1 MIEPLQ
7 TIEGIQG
14 AVKQDPKLSFDPNLK
29 KTYLKLGGVLSN
41 NSIPSFE
48 PIVISPQTAE
58 KEIKKATEKSAILQ
72 LVPPEKPEKPKVE
85 IPKPEPLTL
94 INSETLLEETFADPS
109 LNRQRISD
117 LMSTGNYEV
126 SSGTL
131 PTGIMADG
139 KIDEEQSK
147 LDEYKQEIDENTA
160 KLKSL
165 NIMNDPEF
173 QLIASGIESQWNTR
187 IESMRQIN
195 KSRTGSMTQLGTRLG
210 SRYLAGG
217 MAGIISEEEKQGMN
231 RIAELETQK
240 QSALAQA
247 QKSFRAE
254 KWDEYVDLIN
264 IAEKRYNT
272 EVDEIDKLNK
282 KVTEENKKLDEENL
296 NINRDIMISEL
307 SGIGITN
314 KNEVL
319 KFLNDN
325 GIKSTLKQVGDALK
339 ILETTDDLV
348 GASSDL
354 RTFKKFFPDV
364 DITTPEGLQK
374 FDEFTNRLKD
384 EVLSPAEA
392 GTLGVPY
399 GTTKSQAT
407 KMGIIPK
414 NTSDVKIFSK
424 EEIARLELAGV
435 SEDVY
440 TNITKLLYAGKEEE
454 EIKGLLEE
462 AGLNSTLFDIYD
474 RVIGVKKI
482 TGQEEEPS
490 WLNQ

>member
-58 KEIKKATEKSAILQ
+58 KEIKKATEKSAMLAPIE
-72 LVPPEKPEKPKVE
+72 PTKPEKVE

-117 LMSTGNYEV
+117 LMSTGNYQV

-147 LDEYKQEIDENTA
+147 LDEYKQEIADYTT
-160 KLKSL
+160 KLKNL
-165 NIMNDPEF
+165 NVMNDPEF
-173 QLIASGIESQWNTR
+173 QQIASGIESQWNTR
-187 IESMRQIN
+187 IETMRQIN
-195 KSRTGSMTQLGTRLG
+195 KSRAGSITQLGTRLG

-247 QKSFRAE
+247 QKSFRTE
-254 KWDEYVDLIN
+254 KWNEYVDLIN
-264 IAEKRYNT
+264 IAEKRYNEQIT
-272 EVDEIDKLNK
+272 EIDKLNK
-282 KVTEENKKLDEENL
+282 KATEENKKLDEENT
-296 NINRDIMISEL
+296 NIKRDTAISEL
-307 SGIGITN
+307 SGLGIVD
-314 KNEVL
+314 KKEVL

-325 GIKSTLKQVGDALK
+325 GIKTTLKQVDDALK

-348 GASSDL
+348 GTSSDL
-354 RTFKKFFPDV
+354 RTFKAFFPDV
-364 DITTPEGLQK
+364 DITTPEGLQRFYDFRDK
-374 FDEFTNRLKD
+374 GKIEWS
-384 EVLSPAEA
+384 EPYM
-392 GTLGVPY
+392 LGGDYV
-399 GTTKSQAT
+399 Q
-407 KMGIIPK
+407 K
-414 NTSDVKIFSK
+414 NTKTGQIRTAVNVPS
-424 EEIARLELAGV
+424 GGNN
-435 SEDVY
+435 
-440 TNITKLLYAGKEEE
+440 NITATELDQFINKQMATPEFQALSDEDKKLYIRSQG
-454 EIKGLLEE
+454 G
-462 AGLNSTLFDIYD
+462 DPYD
-474 RVIGVKKI
+474 FGF
-482 TGQEEEPS
+482 
-490 WLNQ
+490 

>member
-29 KTYLKLGGVLSN
+29 KNYLKLGGVLSN

-48 PIVISPQTAE
+48 PIVISPQIAE
-58 KEIKKATEKSAILQ
+58 KAIKTAQEKSAILTS
-72 LVPPEKPEKPKVE
+72 VPEEKKEEKPEKPEKPQKVE
-85 IPKPEPLTL
+85 GAL
-94 INSETLLEETFADPS
+94 S
-109 LNRQRISD
+109 LDEAMEVFGNDFTGLQRQPDGTYVPDKEALGRLGIKTD
-117 LMSTGNYEV
+117 EV
-126 SSGTL
+126 D
-131 PTGIMADG
+131 AQD
-139 KIDEEQSK
+139 KA
-147 LDEYKQEIDENTA
+147 DEYKQEIDENTA

-217 MAGIISEEEKQGMN
+217 MAGVVSEEEKQGMN

-264 IAEKRYNT
+264 IAEKRYNA

-296 NINRDIMISEL
+296 NINRDTMISEL
-307 SGIGITN
+307 SGIGITD

-319 KFLNDN
+319 KLLNDN

-384 EVLSPAEA
+384 EVLSPAEVK
-392 GTLGVPY
+392 TLGVPY

-462 AGLNSTLFDIYD
+462 AGLDSTLFDIYD